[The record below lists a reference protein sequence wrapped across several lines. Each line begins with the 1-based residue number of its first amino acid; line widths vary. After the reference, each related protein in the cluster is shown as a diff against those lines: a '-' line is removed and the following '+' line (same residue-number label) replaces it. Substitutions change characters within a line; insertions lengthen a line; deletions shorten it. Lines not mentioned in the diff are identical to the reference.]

1 MQEVV
6 AKIEELKKALEAGG
20 YNAAPGSLNQG
31 SALQHEDLSA
41 QMNVT
46 TFEDK
51 HIKLQKKFKVVP
63 AKGTLVQYN
72 RQLDRGIFG
81 GSAVLEGAVGDE
93 STSSYVREVVPMCYY
108 AEVRRTTEQA
118 NMIES
123 FDGVKA
129 DDRVEADAA
138 LKIAGDVEF
147 DLFRGKSMFSNA
159 GVFDGQ
165 GSAIPGNMPNILGL
179 DPLIRRSDILQTTQD
194 LMFNEYGSD
203 GSIQFNQSGVLS
215 QATIEDMYARSSMNL
230 GMADWLGID
239 PLTHSGYNKQSHAK
253 ERIVLAGSPQQASGA
268 SLKEQWVAGGAISI
282 ESSRFLSAK
291 TSPARPKIG
300 SPGAPSASAGDGS
313 AAGTSFVASE
323 VYIYKV
329 TSVNERGESSSSA
342 SSSFTVLTSGH
353 STLVTIT
360 PAGGVQALYF
370 NVYRTNSGEAAST
383 AKFIGRVANS
393 GAATTTFTDLNNR
406 LPAGV
411 TGFLLDMRGMEMP
424 ELASYRSKEL
434 ARTDLSNPKVFYR
447 FVTLAAKLPRFNCL
461 VDNLLAS

>member
-1 MQEVV
+1 MQEVIQ
-6 AKIEELKKALEAGG
+6 KIEELRKALEAGG
-20 YNAAPGSLNQG
+20 MNAAPGTLTQG

-41 QMNVT
+41 VMNVT

-63 AKGTLVQYN
+63 AKGTMVQYN

-81 GSAVLEGAVGDE
+81 GSAVIEGAVGDE
-93 STSSYVREVVPMCYY
+93 STSTYVREIVNMCYY

-118 NMIES
+118 NLIES

-129 DDRVEADAA
+129 DDRVEQDAA

-147 DLFRGKSMFSNA
+147 DLFRGKSMFSNG

-165 GSAIPGNMPNILGL
+165 GSAIPQNMPNILGL

-203 GSIQFNQSGVLS
+203 GSIQFNQAGVLS
-215 QATIEDMYARSSMNL
+215 QSTIEDMYARSSMNL
-230 GMADWLGID
+230 GMADWLGLD
-239 PLTHSGYNKQSHAK
+239 PLTHSGYNKISHAK
-253 ERIVLAGSPQQASGA
+253 ERIVLAGSPQQATGA
-268 SLKEQWVAGGAISI
+268 SLKEQWVAGGAITV

-300 SPGAPSASAGDGS
+300 SPAAPTHAAADGS
-313 AAGTSFVASE
+313 PSGTSFIAAQ
-323 VYIYKV
+323 VYYYRV
-329 TSVNERGESSSSA
+329 TSVNERGESSASA
-342 SSSFTVLTSGH
+342 AASFTVATSGN
-353 STLVTIT
+353 STALTIT

-370 NVYRTNSGEAAST
+370 NVYRSNAGEPAS
-383 AKFIGRVANS
+383 KVRFIGRVANS
-393 GAATTTFTDLNNR
+393 GAATTIFTDLNNR
-406 LPAGV
+406 LPNGV

-447 FVTLAAKLPRFNCL
+447 FTTLAVKLPRFNCL
-461 VDNLLAS
+461 VDNLLPS

>member
-1 MQEVV
+1 MQEVI
-6 AKIEELKKALEAGG
+6 AKIEELKKTLEAGS
-20 YNAAPGSLNQG
+20 YNQAPGSLTQG
-31 SALQHEDLSA
+31 SSLQHEDLSA
-41 QMNVT
+41 VMNVT

-51 HIKLQKKFKVVP
+51 HIKLQKKIKSTP

-81 GSAVLEGAVGDE
+81 GSAVLEGAVGGE

-108 AEVRRTTEQA
+108 AEVRRVTVQA
-118 NMIES
+118 NMVES

-129 DDRVEADAA
+129 EDRVEADAA

-165 GSAIPGNMPNILGL
+165 GSAIPQNMPNILGL

-230 GMADWLGID
+230 GMADWLGLD

-291 TSPARPKIG
+291 TSPARPKVG
-300 SPGAPSASAGDGS
+300 SPSAPTHSAADGS
-313 AAGTSFVASE
+313 AASTSFVAGE
-323 VYIYKV
+323 VYQYRV
-329 TSVNERGESSSSA
+329 TAVNEIGESSASA
-342 SSSFTVLTSGH
+342 AAAFTVVTSGN
-353 STLVTIT
+353 STVLTIT
-360 PAGGVQALYF
+360 PAGGVQALSF
-370 NVYRTNSGEAAST
+370 NVYRSNDGEPASKC
-383 AKFIGRVANS
+383 KFIGRVANS
-393 GAATTTFTDLNNR
+393 GGATTTFTDLNNR
-406 LPAGV
+406 LPGGV
-411 TGFLLDMRGMEMP
+411 TGFLLDQRGMEMP
-424 ELASYRSKEL
+424 ELASYRSMEL
-434 ARTDLSNPKVFYR
+434 ARTDLSIPKVFYR

-461 VDNLLAS
+461 VDNVLPS